1 MMTTEADPAAAT
13 MTFASRW
20 LALGGLALVGA
31 TWPLW
36 TGTSDFPQVPL
47 LAAMRTVPL
56 PVDGSLLASLVAA
69 WIAVLWKPAPQRVGR
84 VGLLVAAAALA
95 LLILL
100 NQHRLQPWAWQ
111 FLLVGLL
118 IGSASPAAALSAWR
132 WLAISIYVW
141 SALSKLDVTFF
152 QSHGPFLLAGLFR
165 SLGQPDALGLWSE
178 TARNRLAAAIPLAEL
193 SVAVTLLIPR
203 TRLVGLVGS
212 IAMHLVLLLALGPF
226 GHGHQPGVLLWN
238 LFFIGQNLL
247 LFARP
252 AAAGPAWR
260 EQPAGTRFAWGIAG
274 LAILLPAL
282 EPFGAWDHWPGWAV
296 YASRP
301 ERSYVSIAD
310 ADAEQLPENL
320 QPWLEPAGP
329 FDPWRQLRIDR
340 WSLDAVGAPIY
351 PQDRFAVGVALAV
364 ARGPGE
370 PDVRITWDGPA
381 DRFTGKRTTQVVT
394 GTEAVERF
402 ARRFR
407 LNAQPRSSPAES
419 VRTDA
424 ANAPSPAP
432 PR

>member
-1 MMTTEADPAAAT
+1 MTTTDADHAAST
-13 MTFASRW
+13 LRIASRW
-20 LALGGLALVGA
+20 LALCGLALVGA
-31 TWPLW
+31 TCPLW
-36 TGTSDFPQVPL
+36 TGTTDFPQVPL
-47 LAAMRTVPL
+47 LAALRPVPL
-56 PVDGSLLASLVAA
+56 LVDWSLLVSLIAA
-69 WIAVLWKPAPQRVGR
+69 WIAVLWKPAPQSAGR
-84 VGLLVAAAALA
+84 VGLLIAATALG

-118 IGSASPAAALSAWR
+118 IGSAAPAAALSAWR

-152 QSHGPFLLAGLFR
+152 QSHGPFLLEGLFR
-165 SLGQPDALGLWSE
+165 ALGRPEALGLWSE
-178 TARNRLAAAIPLAEL
+178 TARNRLAAAIPVAEL
-193 SVAVTLLIPR
+193 TVAVTLLIPR
-203 TRLVGLVGS
+203 TRLAGLVGS
-212 IAMHLVLLLALGPF
+212 ITMHLVLLLALGPL

-252 AAAGPAWR
+252 AVAGPAWR
-260 EQPAGTRFAWGIAG
+260 EQSAGTRLAWAITGF
-274 LAILLPAL
+274 AILLPAL
-282 EPFGAWDHWPGWAV
+282 EPFGGWDHWPGWAV

-301 ERSYVSIAD
+301 ERIYVSVAD
-310 ADAEQLPENL
+310 TDTEQLPEVL

-329 FDPWRQLRIDR
+329 FDPWRRLRIDR
-340 WSLDAVGAPIY
+340 WSLAAVGAPIY

-364 ARGPGE
+364 ARDSSK
-370 PDVRITWDGPA
+370 PDVRITWDSPA
-381 DRFTGKRTTQVVT
+381 NRFTGKRTTQVVI
-394 GTEAVERF
+394 GTEAVEKF

-419 VRTDA
+419 ARIVA

-432 PR
+432 VR

>member
-1 MMTTEADPAAAT
+1 MMATETDPAAAT
-13 MTFASRW
+13 LSLASRW

-36 TGTSDFPQVPL
+36 TGTTDFPQVPL
-47 LAAMRTVPL
+47 LAALRPVPL
-56 PVDGSLLASLVAA
+56 LVDWSLLAGLIAA
-69 WIAVLWKPAPQRVGR
+69 WIAVLGKPAPQRVGR
-84 VGLLVAAAALA
+84 VALLIAAAALG

-111 FLLVGLL
+111 FLLVSLL
-118 IGSASPAAALSAWR
+118 IGSAAPAAALSAWR
-132 WLAISIYVW
+132 WLAISIYIW

-152 QSHGPFLLAGLFR
+152 QSHGPFLLEGLFR
-165 SLGQPDALGLWSE
+165 AIGRPEALGLWSE
-178 TARNRLAAAIPLAEL
+178 IARTRLAAAIPLAEL
-193 SVAVTLLIPR
+193 SVAATLLIPR

-212 IAMHLVLLLALGPF
+212 ITMHLVLLLALGPL

-238 LFFIGQNLL
+238 FFFIGQNLL

-252 AAAGPAWR
+252 ALACPAWR
-260 EQPAGTRFAWGIAG
+260 KQPAGTRLAWAVTG
-274 LAILLPAL
+274 LAVLLPAL
-282 EPFGAWDHWPGWAV
+282 EPFGGWDHWPGWAV

-301 ERSYVSIAD
+301 ERVYVSVAETD
-310 ADAEQLPENL
+310 AKRLPENL
-320 QPWLEPAGP
+320 QPWLEPAGS

-340 WSLDAVGAPIY
+340 WSLAAVGAPIY

-364 ARGPGE
+364 ARGPGK
-370 PDVRITWDGPA
+370 PDIRITRDSPA

-394 GTEAVERF
+394 GTEAVAEF
-402 ARRFR
+402 TRRFR

-419 VRTDA
+419 ARNDA

-432 PR
+432 AR

>member
-1 MMTTEADPAAAT
+1 MTTTEGDHAAST
-13 MTFASRW
+13 LRIASRW

-36 TGTSDFPQVPL
+36 TGTTDFPQVPL
-47 LAAMRTVPL
+47 LVALRPVPL
-56 PVDGSLLASLVAA
+56 LVDWTLLAGLVAA
-69 WIAVLWKPAPQRVGR
+69 WIAVLWTPAPQRVGR
-84 VGLLVAAAALA
+84 VGLLIVAAALG

-118 IGSASPAAALSAWR
+118 IGSAAPAAALSAWR
-132 WLAISIYVW
+132 WLAVSIYVW

-152 QSHGPFLLAGLFR
+152 QSHGPFLLEGLFR
-165 SLGQPDALGLWSE
+165 ALGRPEALGLWSE
-178 TARNRLAAAIPLAEL
+178 TARFRLAAAIPLAEL

-212 IAMHLVLLLALGPF
+212 ITMHLVLLLALGPF

-252 AAAGPAWR
+252 AIACPAWS
-260 EQPAGTRFAWGIAG
+260 EQSAGTRFAWAVTG
-274 LAILLPAL
+274 LAVLLPAL
-282 EPFGAWDHWPGWAV
+282 EPFGGWDHWPGWAV

-301 ERSYVSIAD
+301 ERVYASVAE
-310 ADAEQLPENL
+310 ADAEHPPENL

-340 WSLDAVGAPIY
+340 WSLAAVGAPIY

-370 PDVRITWDGPA
+370 PDVRITRDSPA
-381 DRFTGKRTTQVVT
+381 NRFTGKRTTQVVT
-394 GTEAVERF
+394 GTEAVENF

-407 LNAQPRSSPAES
+407 LNAQPRTSLAES
-419 VRTDA
+419 ARTDA

-432 PR
+432 VR